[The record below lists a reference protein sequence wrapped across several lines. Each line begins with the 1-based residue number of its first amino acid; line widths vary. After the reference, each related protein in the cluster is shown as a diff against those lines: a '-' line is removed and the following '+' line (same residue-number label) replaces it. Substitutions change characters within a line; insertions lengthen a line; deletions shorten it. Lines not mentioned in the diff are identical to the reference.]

1 MTFVKSSSIKLGELK
16 LKVKAY
22 ANDIGA
28 AFDTIINATD
38 NRYGHYIDESDS
50 QVNDKT
56 TGINWIQRVRA
67 YNNAVSAIYTSA
79 TNNKN
84 NIVNGFNQVYNALD
98 HIEKHIKDFETD
110 AAFAAELDQIDQL
123 VNQMSESVYSDLYA
137 YSSDGKGADD
147 YTGAEAEEMAFG
159 KDSEGTGAEDVDT
172 GTGGGGGGGGGASD
186 GGAEADAAEDY
197 SPAAFDTPYEG
208 GGSGLGD
215 YGSAYTPD
223 ITDPYTGSGSGLTD
237 YTPTYTPSD
246 FSTFGSDGSG
256 IGDYTWDNPSGYDG
270 LGGNG
275 SGLGYGDGTGSDS
288 TAADLI
294 ESTRSALS
302 RMGGHHGLDGTG
314 ADGEGNPEYD
324 AAGAAAVM
332 LGLSAAAGEDGGLGD
347 YLSNLASGF
356 DDDRTLLS
364 VGLED
369 VLEHPDYTGD
379 GKMRLS
385 NGENGDEDEFNGRA
399 GAFDLRAV
407 QDAGAG
413 MGVNNLGAD
422 LAKGSMALIGAA
434 TVGGFAANAFM
445 NYDEAEG
452 GVMGAGLFGDGEDGD
467 GSPKTLRELLFGK
480 DIDEEGEDE
489 EERKEEQKARERL
502 AIISTVAAI
511 LTSVVTFFLTNFGVI
526 NPIWFLISA
535 LGFVVALT
543 NFMLVLDKKSKKREE
558 QEAMKKINGKGSS
571 GKNKFITQKVQ
582 KTPAQPKPD
591 WSLFGLVLMSSSP
604 FILKSYDVIS
614 WLIFLLLL
622 LLFVL
627 IIFVYIELKKRLGE
641 GENIDPYQ
649 QLMGPNKK

>member
-1 MTFVKSSSIKLGELK
+1 MPFVKSSSTKLSDLK
-16 LKVKAY
+16 IKVKGC
-22 ANDIGA
+22 ANNIA
-28 AFDTIINATD
+28 SAFDTIIAATD
-38 NRYGHYIDESDS
+38 NRPGHYIDESDPN
-50 QVNDKT
+50 VDKD
-56 TGINWIQRVRA
+56 GINWIRRVRA
-67 YNNAVSAIYTSA
+67 YNNAVSSIYNMATSSKS
-79 TNNKN
+79 NL
-84 NIVNGFNQVYNALD
+84 VSGFEQVYNALD
-98 HIEKHIKDFETD
+98 RIETSIKEFETD
-110 AAFAAELDQIDQL
+110 VAFAAELDQIDQL
-123 VNQMSESVYSDLYA
+123 VNQLSDSVYSDLYA

-147 YTGAEAEEMAFG
+147 YTGAEAEDMAFG
-159 KDSEGTGAEDVDT
+159 KESEGTGDEDVDT
-172 GTGGGGGGGGGASD
+172 GTGSGGCGGGTSD
-186 GGAEADAAEDY
+186 GGAEADTPEDY

-246 FSTFGSDGSG
+246 FSTYGSDGSG
-256 IGDYTWDNPSGYDG
+256 IGDYTWNDPSSYDG
-270 LGGNG
+270 LGGSG
-275 SGLGYGDGTGSDS
+275 SGLGYDDGTGAAG

-294 ESTRSALS
+294 DSTRSALS
-302 RMGGHHGLDGTG
+302 RMGGYRGLDGTG
-314 ADGEGNPEYD
+314 ADGEANPEYD

-332 LGLSAAAGEDGGLGD
+332 LGLSAAAGDDGGLGD

-356 DDDRTLLS
+356 DDDRTLLT

-369 VLEHPDYTGD
+369 VLEHPDYTND
-379 GKMRLS
+379 GTMRLG
-385 NGENGDEDEFNGRA
+385 NGENGYEDEFNGQV

-452 GVMGAGLFGDGEDGD
+452 GVLGAGAFGDGEDGD

-489 EERKEEQKARERL
+489 EEKKKEQKARERL
-502 AIISTVAAI
+502 AIISTTAAI
-511 LTSVVTFFLTNFGVI
+511 LTSVVTFFLTNLGVI

-543 NFMLVLDKKSKKREE
+543 NFMLVLDKKSKRREE
-558 QEAMKKINGKGSS
+558 QEAMKKVTGKGLS

-582 KTPAQPKPD
+582 KSPAQPKPD
-591 WSLFGLVLMSSSP
+591 WSLFSLVLISSSP

-614 WLIFLLLL
+614 WMVFLLLL